1 MPSIIVSRRCGA
13 WSGQGKEA
21 RILAYLKGTPSETEA
36 PRKGGNSFYTSYCV
50 VDGKGVLWYNDCKFY
65 LCGRVVGPEWFE

>member
-36 PRKGGNSFYTSYCV
+36 PREADIDQHIAFSKS
-50 VDGKGVLWYNDCKFY
+50 VDKGVTWTPP
-65 LCGRVVGPEWFE
+65 VVLAGSPNKKNPALV

>member
-1 MPSIIVSRRCGA
+1 LLAGAAAPGLGRERRPA
-13 WSGQGKEA
+13 YSP
-21 RILAYLKGTPSETEA
+21 YLKGTPSETEA